1 MSTQQQEPIT
11 DVEVVEKD
19 APLPAVREEADL
31 AIPEQDAQALAA
43 LDAFS
48 SDDPWAKVDSGDLSP
63 EPARISHLALN
74 RKVDG
79 GFVDAET
86 GEKTKE
92 LDFIWLAKGKSR
104 AWWAEAFGKG
114 DAAPGCRSFDGVKA
128 DPTSPDLQNAGDC
141 LTCPHARWAN
151 GDPPACSDAVEALV
165 FLPDP
170 GSVGRL
176 ARIRWNG
183 MSVSP
188 ARAYWGSF
196 EERLPKRP
204 PMSVVTHVELEEK
217 PTDNGTFLVPRF
229 SRMGVL
235 PFEQAQPLIAER
247 DRRIAEWQEQVA
259 ADVVDVERQGD
270 EHAKAEAGDPFA
282 ETDPMNVANRPEEPL
297 DGSTQVVDDGP
308 ITDEDAEAAAELE
321 RERQELGF
329 AGAEEPDFS

>member
-1 MSTQQQEPIT
+1 MSTQQQDPT
-11 DVEVVEKD
+11 ATPVEVVET
-19 APLPAVREEADL
+19 APLPAVRDNGSDVAL
-31 AIPEQDAQALAA
+31 PEQDAQALAA

-48 SDDPWAKVDSGDLSP
+48 SDDPWAQVDSGDLSP
-63 EPARISHLALN
+63 EPARISHMDLN

-79 GFVDAET
+79 GFVDSET

-104 AWWAEAFGKG
+104 AWWAKAFGQG

-128 DPTSPDLQNAGDC
+128 DPTSPDVQNQGDC
-141 LTCPHARWAN
+141 LTCPHARWKDGN
-151 GDPPACSDAVEALV
+151 PPECSDAVEALV

-217 PTDNGTFLVPRF
+217 LTDNGTFLVPRF
-229 SRMGVL
+229 SRQGVL
-235 PFEQAQPLIAER
+235 PFEQAKPLIAER

-270 EHAKAEAGDPFA
+270 EQAKAEGDPFSDKA
-282 ETDPMNVANRPEEPL
+282 IADDGATPNYAPGEEPF
-297 DGSTQVVDDGP
+297 
-308 ITDEDAEAAAELE
+308 EDHDAAGLAAEDVAAEL
-321 RERQELGF
+321 G
-329 AGAEEPDFS
+329 GVVEEPDF